1 MSAASKDSDPV
12 ISRSKDITGVI
23 LAGGKSL
30 RYGRNKALVE
40 VDGKR
45 LIERVINVMQPI
57 FKSLMIITNTP
68 RQYDYLQLPMH
79 EDIIKGLG
87 PLGGVYTGLET
98 ISSESGFFV
107 ACDMPFLQS
116 DLIRH
121 MVEIEGDFDA
131 VVPKVDWK
139 IEPLHAIYTKNCLPA
154 IKQLIDAQGYQIIE
168 IFDNIRVRYV
178 KEEEIRSFD
187 SKLKS
192 FFNVNSPG
200 ELTDVG
206 RFEEE

>member
-1 MSAASKDSDPV
+1 MSVASKDSDPV
-12 ISRSKDITGVI
+12 ISSSKDITGVI

-40 VDGKR
+40 VDGTR
-45 LIERVINVMQPI
+45 LIERVISVMQPLFEDLI
-57 FKSLMIITNTP
+57 IITNTP
-68 RQYDYLQLPMH
+68 REYDYLQLPMH
-79 EDIIKGLG
+79 EDVIKGLG

-107 ACDMPFLQS
+107 ACDMPFLQN

-121 MVEIEGDFDA
+121 MVEIKGDFDA

-139 IEPLHAIYTKNCLPA
+139 IEPLHAIYTRNCLPA
-154 IKQLIDAQGYQIIE
+154 IKRLIDAQGYQIIKF
-168 IFDNIRVRYV
+168 FDNVRVRWV

-187 SKLKS
+187 SELKS
-192 FFNVNSPG
+192 FLNVNSPE
-200 ELTDVG
+200 ELTKANRLKD
-206 RFEEE
+206 

>member
-1 MSAASKDSDPV
+1 MSVASKDSDPV
-12 ISRSKDITGVI
+12 ISSSKDITGII

-40 VDGKR
+40 VDGTR
-45 LIERVINVMQPI
+45 LIERVISVMQ
-57 FKSLMIITNTP
+57 SLFEDLIIITNTP
-68 RQYDYLQLPMH
+68 REYDYLQLPMH
-79 EDIIKGLG
+79 EDVIKGLG

-107 ACDMPFLQS
+107 ACDMPFLQN

-121 MVEIEGDFDA
+121 MVEIKGDFDA

-139 IEPLHAIYTKNCLPA
+139 IEPLHAIYTRNCLPA
-154 IKQLIDAQGYQIIE
+154 IERLINAQGYQIIKF
-168 IFDNIRVRYV
+168 FDNVRVRWV

-187 SKLKS
+187 SELKS
-192 FFNVNSPG
+192 FLNVNSPE
-200 ELTDVG
+200 ELTEANRLKD
-206 RFEEE
+206 

>member
-1 MSAASKDSDPV
+1 MSVASKDSDPV
-12 ISRSKDITGVI
+12 ISSSKDITGII

-30 RYGRNKALVE
+30 RYGKNKALVE
-40 VDGKR
+40 VEGTR
-45 LIERVINVMQPI
+45 LVERVISVMQPLFEDLI
-57 FKSLMIITNTP
+57 IITNTP
-68 RQYDYLQLPMH
+68 REYDYLQLPMH
-79 EDIIKGLG
+79 EDVIKGLG

-116 DLIRH
+116 ALIRH
-121 MVEIEGDFDA
+121 MVEIKDDFDA

-154 IKQLIDAQGYQIIE
+154 IKKLINAQGYQIIKF
-168 IFDNIRVRYV
+168 FDNIRVRYV
-178 KEEEIRSFD
+178 KEKEIRSFD

-192 FFNVNSPG
+192 FLNVNSPE
-200 ELTDVG
+200 ELTDAG
-206 RFEEE
+206 RLKDK

>member
-1 MSAASKDSDPV
+1 MSVASKDSDPV
-12 ISRSKDITGVI
+12 ISKAKDITGII

-40 VDGKR
+40 VDGMR
-45 LIERVINVMQPI
+45 LIERVINVMKPL
-57 FKSLMIITNTP
+57 FESLMIITNTP
-68 RQYDYLQLPMH
+68 REYDYLQLPMH
-79 EDIIKGLG
+79 KDIIKGLG

-98 ISSESGFFV
+98 IPSESGFFV
-107 ACDMPFLQS
+107 ACDMPFLQG

-121 MVEIEGDFDA
+121 MVEIKGDFDA

-154 IKQLIDAQGYQIIE
+154 IEKLIDAQGYQIIE
-168 IFDNIRVRYV
+168 IFGNIRVRYV

-200 ELTDVG
+200 ELTDTV

>member
-1 MSAASKDSDPV
+1 MSVASKDSDLI
-12 ISRSKDITGVI
+12 ISSSKDITGII

-40 VDGKR
+40 VDGTR
-45 LIERVINVMQPI
+45 LIERVISVMQPLFEDLI
-57 FKSLMIITNTP
+57 IITNTP
-68 RQYDYLQLPMH
+68 REYDYLQLPMH
-79 EDIIKGLG
+79 GDLIKGLG
-87 PLGGVYTGLET
+87 PIGGVYTGLET

-121 MVEIEGDFDA
+121 MVKIRGDFDA

-154 IKQLIDAQGYQIIE
+154 IKKLIDAQGYQIIKC
-168 IFDNIRVRYV
+168 FDNVRVRYV

-187 SKLKS
+187 SRLKS
-192 FFNVNSPG
+192 FLNVNIPG
-200 ELTDVG
+200 EITDVG
-206 RFEEE
+206 KLQK